1 MKGKGWIVAM
11 DFALCALNAAIGITS
26 LGVAPVWATALSL
39 MTAGACLGFGLFLI
53 FDKRWAVWC
62 S

>member
-11 DFALCALNAAIGITS
+11 DFALCALNAALGIAH
-26 LGVAPVWATALSL
+26 LGSVPVWTTAFSL

-53 FDKRWAVWC
+53 FVKR
-62 S
+62 

>member
-11 DFALCALNAAIGITS
+11 DFALCTLNAAIGITS
-26 LGVAPVWATALSL
+26 LGIVPVWATALSL

-53 FDKRWAVWC
+53 FVER
-62 S
+62 

>member
-11 DFALCALNAAIGITS
+11 DFVLCVLNATIGIAF
-26 LGVAPVWATALSL
+26 LGSVPVWTTALSL
-39 MTAGACLGFGLFLI
+39 MTTGACFGFGLFLI
-53 FDKRWAVWC
+53 FVERGTVWC

>member
-11 DFALCALNAAIGITS
+11 DFALCALNATLGIAHLRS
-26 LGVAPVWATALSL
+26 VPVWTTALSL

-53 FDKRWAVWC
+53 FAERRG
-62 S
+62 

>member
-11 DFALCALNAAIGITS
+11 DFALCAMNATLGIAH
-26 LGVAPVWATALSL
+26 LGSVPVWTTALSL

-53 FDKRWAVWC
+53 FAER
-62 S
+62 